1 LGPVGA
7 AIAAAAAEAPM
18 PRPSAVRAATARLA
32 TSPRLHHLLEVNQFF
47 CALAAH
53 ARHHSG
59 AALLRWWP
67 ERRATHATG
76 GLARPDG
83 AGLWAY
89 AGRHVPFWLELDR
102 GTETLSR
109 LAAKLTG
116 YQRLAG
122 TELAW
127 PVLFWLP
134 TRSRETSLHKLLT
147 RISVGYV
154 VATATGEAP
163 DAHPA
168 GPVWRLAGD
177 PDTTRRPLHHI
188 PPITEDPE
196 PPVARMSLY
205 AGGLALLLIMLLSA
219 AITAVTSPTGP
230 QHSLCL
236 PPFPGTETGAA
247 SGLDLD

>member
-1 LGPVGA
+1 M
-7 AIAAAAAEAPM
+7 IFIRWSWW
-18 PRPSAVRAATARLA
+18 PRVRGRG
-32 TSPRLHHLLEVNQFF
+32 RG
-47 CALAAH
+47 LAAH
-53 ARHHSG
+53 SRHHPG
-59 AALLRWWP
+59 AAPLRWWP

-89 AGRHVPFWLELDR
+89 ARRHVPLWLELDR

-109 LAAKLTG
+109 LTAKLTG
-116 YQRLAG
+116 YQRLVG

-134 TRSRETSLHKLLT
+134 TRSRETNLHKHLT

-154 VATATGEAP
+154 AATATGEAP

-188 PPITEDPE
+188 PLTTEDPE
-196 PPVARMSLY
+196 PPWHA
-205 AGGLALLLIMLLSA
+205 
-219 AITAVTSPTGP
+219 
-230 QHSLCL
+230 
-236 PPFPGTETGAA
+236 
-247 SGLDLD
+247 